1 MYSMYTT
8 TNSDTMICSGSNV
21 SSIDR
26 WLSVVPP
33 RFHRELADIPFDMQ
47 TQWPWDIT
55 GRPAPGEKGQRYP
68 DNIFLLKMDPDA
80 VNNWNGL
87 KSVKNRRIFGENR
100 VTLISTLIV
109 APKKKRPPFF
119 HLLKKINKQLAG
131 GDTNDAQQ
139 PEIADF
145 FASFLGGT
153 GYPWHHPRLGIPPFR
168 LNQRRV
174 MVAPSSVRVSQKKGR
189 KAWKHHRLKFLW
201 TTNLILK
208 CQQAVCL

>member
-8 TNSDTMICSGSNV
+8 TNSDTMICSGSNI

-26 WLSVVPP
+26 WLSVVPL

-55 GRPAPGEKGQRYP
+55 GRPAPGEKGQR
-68 DNIFLLKMDPDA
+68 DQHNFFLLKMDPDA
-80 VNNWNGL
+80 VNNWNDL

-109 APKKKRPPFF
+109 APKKTTSVLLSLFQKQAAGRWRHQRCPTARDCRFF
-119 HLLKKINKQLAG
+119 CVVSWWQRLPGYTIHG
-131 GDTNDAQQ
+131 W
-139 PEIADF
+139 E
-145 FASFLGGT
+145 FL
-153 GYPWHHPRLGIPPFR
+153 R

-174 MVAPSSVRVSQKKGR
+174 MVAPSSVRVSQKRTKTVEAVEVSDETTG
-189 KAWKHHRLKFLW
+189 HQSDFL
-201 TTNLILK
+201 
-208 CQQAVCL
+208 